1 MTRLVFSALLFAG
14 VGLAAGSPTLPAHS
28 TATTDVIELL
38 SAIDFLP
45 GTVDLDRAMNSDL
58 TVLTQLANSEEGDP
72 GVRLRAYRS
81 LGDYDEP
88 AAHQALVTAIDRYRN
103 EQAGTELLYLIA
115 ATEALGQI
123 AAPEDVPTLGLLLNA
138 SSRDLRVVAA
148 RALGRVANTE
158 ACQLLRERR
167 GTPTQPVEQVDQ
179 VKIAIDAAEATCL

>member
-1 MTRLVFSALLFAG
+1 MRRTIFSVLLFAG
-14 VGLAAGSPTLPAHS
+14 VGLAAGAPTMPAHS

-45 GTVDLDRAMNSDL
+45 GTGDLNRAMNSDL
-58 TVLTQLANSEEGDP
+58 SVLTQLANSEEGDP

-88 AAHQALVTAIDRYRN
+88 AAHQALIIAIERYRT
-103 EQAGTELLYLIA
+103 EESGTELLYLIA

-123 AAPEDVPTLGLLLNA
+123 SVPEDVPVLGLLLNA

-148 RALGRVANTE
+148 RALGRVANDE

-167 GTPTQPVEQVDQ
+167 GTPSQPVESVDQ
-179 VKIAIDAAEATCL
+179 VKIAIDAAAATCI